1 MERGRAWSCCSN
13 QAVAKEHN
21 IVQYSEVQDNDYTL
35 CGNGDNPQR
44 VQPDWS
50 TQLSAIVTIQWLQC
64 DWTPPLFVKGV
75 ACDANEYIPN
85 LGR

>member
-1 MERGRAWSCCSN
+1 MERG
-13 QAVAKEHN
+13 AVAKEHN

-50 TQLSAIVTIQWLQC
+50 PQLSAIVTIQ
-64 DWTPPLFVKGV
+64 
-75 ACDANEYIPN
+75 
-85 LGR
+85 